1 MFPKDAITETFF
13 LEGVTDQ
20 VVTSTTPTTILG
32 VNMQQSGSQ
41 SETTLMCG
49 QLEVAKNFSQNLPL
63 NLIQFSCNGELKFE
77 KTGSGDD
84 AFVSV
89 TYVTRTIANSTEEDF
104 APGFVQGFTY
114 DGVVISILS
123 MLIFSIVIY
132 DFLIRFVR
140 GSKIKQ

>member
-1 MFPKDAITETFF
+1 MFPKDAITQTFF
-13 LEGVTDQ
+13 LEGISEQ
-20 VVTSTTPTTILG
+20 VVTSITPTTILG

-49 QLEVAKNFSQNLPL
+49 QVEVAKNFSQNLPL
-63 NLIQFSCNGELKFE
+63 NLIQFSCNDQIKFE
-77 KTGSGDD
+77 KTGAGDD
-84 AFVSV
+84 AFVSI
-89 TYVTRTIANSTEEDF
+89 TYITRNIASSTEENF
-104 APGFVQGFTY
+104 VPGFVQGFTY